1 MENNRLLVVGN
12 GQYNEE
18 TQTLERSDAFTI
30 MFNGDATLAGEL
42 TASAFIGDGSQL
54 TNISSGPFSFNEDMR
69 LLFNLLGAQ
78 LAETIP
84 MLLEIVILPAD
95 MLHWLWEVLA
105 KQ

>member
-1 MENNRLLVVGN
+1 M
-12 GQYNEE
+12 
-18 TQTLERSDAFTI
+18 
-30 MFNGDATLAGEL
+30 

-54 TNISSGPFSFNEDMR
+54 TNISSGPFSFNEDMQ
-69 LLFNLLGAQ
+69 AAIQ
-78 LAETIP
+78 SPWSTAMETIP